1 MSRGAGLS
9 VEPVHDMSF
18 ERATRGGIRSAQVA
32 FARVAP
38 SGVMSSRS
46 PTRIE
51 RSAYEAGLPGGA
63 SCVPVLRLRTGT
75 KLWYRPPPRDAI
87 RPWRAASRGLP
98 MSRITLPPASIAYP
112 SGDGKPTAEND
123 AQLAVMLYAIGA
135 LRVYYRDRADVYVSG
150 DLLMYYEKGN
160 PRVSVAPDVF
170 VAFGVEDRVR
180 EHYLVW
186 KEGKAPDFVLE
197 VASKSTWR
205 EDLGPK
211 RGLYARLGVKEYW
224 QYDPRGKYFTPVLQG
239 LRLAGGAYVRQLA
252 VTSPD
257 GALTLT
263 SETLELELRAQG
275 GEMRFRDP
283 VTGQT
288 LLSYSETVAARREEA
303 AARRTE
309 AAARR
314 AAESRAEREAAARQ
328 AAEARVA
335 ELEALLGET

>member
-1 MSRGAGLS
+1 MSRS
-9 VEPVHDMSF
+9 
-18 ERATRGGIRSAQVA
+18 I
-32 FARVAP
+32 
-38 SGVMSSRS
+38 
-46 PTRIE
+46 
-51 RSAYEAGLPGGA
+51 
-63 SCVPVLRLRTGT
+63 
-75 KLWYRPPPRDAI
+75 
-87 RPWRAASRGLP
+87 
-98 MSRITLPPASIAYP
+98 LPPAAIEYP
-112 SGDGKPTAEND
+112 SGDGKPMAEND
-123 AQLAVMLYAIGA
+123 AQLAAMLYAIGA
-135 LRVYYRDRADVYVSG
+135 LRVHFEAREDVYVSG
-150 DLLMYYEKGN
+150 DLLLYYQEGN
-160 PRVSVAPDVF
+160 PQVSVAPDVF
-170 VAFGVEDRVR
+170 VVFGVEDRMR
-180 EHYLVW
+180 QRYLVW

-211 RGLYARLGVKEYW
+211 RDLYARLGVKEYW
-224 QYDPRGKYFTPVLQG
+224 QYDPTGEYFTPVLQG

>member
-1 MSRGAGLS
+1 MSRS
-9 VEPVHDMSF
+9 
-18 ERATRGGIRSAQVA
+18 I
-32 FARVAP
+32 
-38 SGVMSSRS
+38 
-46 PTRIE
+46 
-51 RSAYEAGLPGGA
+51 
-63 SCVPVLRLRTGT
+63 
-75 KLWYRPPPRDAI
+75 
-87 RPWRAASRGLP
+87 
-98 MSRITLPPASIAYP
+98 LPPAAIEYP
-112 SGDGKPTAEND
+112 SGDGKPMAEND
-123 AQLAVMLYAIGA
+123 AQLAAMLYAIGA
-135 LRVYYRDRADVYVSG
+135 LRVYFEAREDVYVSG
-150 DLLMYYEKGN
+150 DLLMYYEEGN

-211 RGLYARLGVKEYW
+211 REVYSRLGVKEYW
-224 QYDPRGKYFTPVLQG
+224 QYDPTGEYFTPVLQG
-239 LRLAGGAYVRQLA
+239 LRLAGDAYVHQLA

-263 SETLELELRAQG
+263 SETLGLELRAQG

-283 VTGQT
+283 VTGQV
-288 LLSYSETVAARREEA
+288 LLSYSETVAARRTEAAARQAEAAARREEA

-335 ELEALLGET
+335 ELEALLGETQP